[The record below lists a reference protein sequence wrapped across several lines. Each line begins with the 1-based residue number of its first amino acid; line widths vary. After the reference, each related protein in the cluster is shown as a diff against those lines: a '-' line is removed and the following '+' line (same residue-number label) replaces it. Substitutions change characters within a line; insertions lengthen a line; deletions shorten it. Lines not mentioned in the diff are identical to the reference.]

1 MINIPILSFLLIFP
15 LVGIFVIFLL
25 NKKDEKYN
33 KKVKEIGLWTTL
45 INLIFSLIILYN
57 FDLTESSFQFV
68 ENIPIIDDL
77 GVYYYVGIDGISL
90 PFILLTTF
98 LIPICII
105 SCWNKTIKDINYLI
119 ISFLTIELFLIGLFI
134 SLDLFIFY
142 IFFEGSL
149 IPMFFIIG
157 IWGGTNRT
165 YAAYKFFLYSLF
177 GSMLLL
183 LGILTIYF
191 YTGTSNFTLIN
202 KVDFPFL
209 LQLWLFL
216 SFFASFAVKLP
227 MWPFHTWLPDAHVE
241 APTEG
246 SVILSGILLKVG
258 GYGFL
263 RFSLPLFPD
272 AVEFFTPFIF
282 FLSITAIIYIS
293 LIALVQT
300 DIKKLIAYSSVA
312 HMGFVTLGIFSRNIE
327 GLHGSMFQ
335 MISHG
340 IVSAALFLCAG
351 SLIERKEK
359 KNISF
364 YSGLWKKMPFLGSF
378 FFIFILGGIAFPGTT
393 GFIGEFLILV
403 GIFKVKFYLALLA
416 GTGIILSAAYFLR
429 LYGRIFF
436 GNINSNISS
445 ISDLN
450 NYEIAIFSLL
460 VFLVILL
467 GIYPD
472 LLIKIYELPINKL
485 IIN

>member
-1 MINIPILSFLLIFP
+1 
-15 LVGIFVIFLL
+15 
-25 NKKDEKYN
+25 
-33 KKVKEIGLWTTL
+33 
-45 INLIFSLIILYN
+45 
-57 FDLTESSFQFV
+57 
-68 ENIPIIDDL
+68 
-77 GVYYYVGIDGISL
+77 
-90 PFILLTTF
+90 
-98 LIPICII
+98 
-105 SCWNKTIKDINYLI
+105 
-119 ISFLTIELFLIGLFI
+119 
-134 SLDLFIFY
+134 
-142 IFFEGSL
+142 
-149 IPMFFIIG
+149 
-157 IWGGTNRT
+157 
-165 YAAYKFFLYSLF
+165 
-177 GSMLLL
+177 
-183 LGILTIYF
+183 
-191 YTGTSNFTLIN
+191 
-202 KVDFPFL
+202 
-209 LQLWLFL
+209 
-216 SFFASFAVKLP
+216 
-227 MWPFHTWLPDAHVE
+227 
-241 APTEG
+241 
-246 SVILSGILLKVG
+246 
-258 GYGFL
+258 
-263 RFSLPLFPD
+263 
-272 AVEFFTPFIF
+272 
-282 FLSITAIIYIS
+282 
-293 LIALVQT
+293 
-300 DIKKLIAYSSVA
+300 
-312 HMGFVTLGIFSRNIE
+312 MGFVTLGIFSRNIE

-359 KNISF
+359 KYISF

>member
-1 MINIPILSFLLIFP
+1 MFNIPFLSILIIFP
-15 LVGIFVIFLL
+15 LIGIFVIFLL
-25 NKKDEKYN
+25 DKKDEKYN

-45 INLIFSLIILYN
+45 VNLLFSLIIFYN
-57 FDLTESSFQFV
+57 FDFTESNFQFI
-68 ENIPIIDDL
+68 ENLPIIDDL
-77 GVYYYVGIDGISL
+77 NVNYYLGIDGISL
-90 PFILLTTF
+90 SFILLTTF
-98 LIPICII
+98 LIPICILSI
-105 SCWNKTIKDINYLI
+105 WNKGYKQINYLI
-119 ISFLTIELFLIGLFI
+119 ISFLLIELFLIGLFS

-157 IWGGTNRT
+157 IWGGVNRT
-165 YAAYKFFLYSLF
+165 YAAYKFFLYTLLGSLL
-177 GSMLLL
+177 MLL
-183 LGILTIYF
+183 GVLTIYL
-191 YTGTSNFTLIN
+191 YTGTSNFILIN
-202 KVDFPFL
+202 KIDFPFF

-246 SVILSGILLKVG
+246 SVILAGILLKLG

-272 AVEFFTPFIF
+272 AVEFFSPFIF
-282 FLSITAIIYIS
+282 FLSIVAIIYIS
-293 LIALVQT
+293 LITLVQT

-340 IVSAALFLCAG
+340 IISAALFLCAG
-351 SLIERKEK
+351 YLIERTGK
-359 KNISF
+359 KNINS
-364 YSGLWKKMPFLGSF
+364 YSGLWKKTPIFGSF
-378 FFIFILGGIAFPGTT
+378 FFIYIMGGIAFPGTT
-393 GFIGEFLILV
+393 GFIGEFLIMI
-403 GIFKVKFYLALLA
+403 GIFKIKFYLAFLA
-416 GTGIILSAAYFLR
+416 GTGIILSAAYFLW
-429 LYGRIFF
+429 LYNRIFF
-436 GNINSNISS
+436 GNTNIISS
-445 ISDLN
+445 SIEDLN
-450 NYEIAIFSLL
+450 SYEIIIFSLL
-460 VFLVILL
+460 LLFVISF

-472 LLIKIYELPINKL
+472 LFIKIYELSINQL